1 MVCAQCQHDVL
12 TACPHWWAEGHHV
25 TMWQYLLGPGGRLGS
40 SFCHCFHRLR
50 GKHTSR
56 GNKELPTL
64 PGDALK
70 SLGLQPSLNSGIYC
84 HLMETST
91 VNSIPVFFFLT
102 LGNTHSGIQ
111 TWLELWASFH
121 GHQEQNATG
130 DDQPYLWVPL
140 SYQSVSIHV
149 RTLPPSLRAFAMS
162 TKEFRALPLFWAS
175 WYF

>member
-1 MVCAQCQHDVL
+1 
-12 TACPHWWAEGHHV
+12 
-25 TMWQYLLGPGGRLGS
+25 MWQYLLGPRGRLGS

-56 GNKELPTL
+56 GNKELPAL
-64 PGDALK
+64 LGDALK

-84 HLMETST
+84 RLMETST

-130 DDQPYLWVPL
+130 DDQPYLRVPL

-162 TKEFRALPLFWAS
+162 TKEFQNAMSTKEFQGLPLFWAS